1 MKRIYFNGKFY
12 AGQLNG
18 VHRVADRLIREVDA
32 LLLARAPAERPKAT
46 LLLPARRSWEPEL
59 AAIEKVE
66 ERFGHSQAWEQLV
79 LPLRARDGV
88 SVNLCNLAPL
98 LHRPKLL
105 MIHDAQFL
113 FPDSSYP
120 LRQRL
125 GYSWLTPWMA
135 RTSARVLT
143 VSDYSRQMLG
153 LFGVS
158 AHAKTAV
165 LHNGADHMLESAVEG
180 AVVERFQ
187 LRPGG
192 YVVHVASHK
201 GYKNSQILFD
211 AFADPRLAE
220 VQLAVVGPAAAVL
233 ERHGLQPPA
242 NAVFLGRVSD
252 AELRGLYERALCLA
266 LPSRTEGF
274 GLPTIEAMA
283 CGCPAIAS
291 PAGAIP
297 EVCGDAVL
305 YAGVDDAEAW
315 VEAIRR
321 YRDDP
326 ALRLRKIEEG
336 RERSS
341 AFTWS
346 KAGAR
351 LLDHIMAIS

>member
-18 VHRVADRLIREVDA
+18 VHRVADRLIREVYA
-32 LLLARAPAERPKAT
+32 LLLARPPAERPPAT
-46 LLLPARRSWEPEL
+46 LLLPSRRSWEPEL
-59 AAIEKVE
+59 GAIEKVE
-66 ERFGHSQAWEQLV
+66 ARFGHSQAWEQLG
-79 LPLRARDGV
+79 LPIRARDGV

-98 LHRPKLL
+98 LHRRKLL

-135 RTSARVLT
+135 RTAAQVLT
-143 VSDYSRQMLG
+143 VSDYSRQMLD

-158 AHAKTAV
+158 AQTKTAV
-165 LHNGADHMLESAVEG
+165 LYNGADHMLETAAEPDV
-180 AVVERFQ
+180 AERFG
-187 LRPGG
+187 LKPGA

-211 AFADPRLAE
+211 AFADPRLAGL
-220 VQLAVVGPAAAVL
+220 QLALVGPAQSVL
-233 ERHGLQPPA
+233 ERHGLRPPV

-283 CGCPAIAS
+283 CGCPAVAA

-297 EVCGDAVL
+297 EVCREAVL

-315 VEAIRR
+315 AGAIRR
-321 YRDDP
+321 YRDDA
-326 ALRLRKIEEG
+326 ALRARKIEEG
-336 RERSS
+336 RERAS

-346 KAGAR
+346 AAGQR
-351 LLDHIMAIS
+351 LLDHVMALT